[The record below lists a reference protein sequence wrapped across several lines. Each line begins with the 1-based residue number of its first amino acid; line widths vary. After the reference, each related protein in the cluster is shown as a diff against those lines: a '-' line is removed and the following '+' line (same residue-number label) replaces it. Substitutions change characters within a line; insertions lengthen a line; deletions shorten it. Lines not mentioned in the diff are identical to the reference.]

1 MITTKISSVT
11 KPIMLLFIL
20 AMITACGNKAHL
32 NFQKVPIEGT
42 VEHFAG
48 KLIAAGYVLAD
59 SSNRQEMVL
68 RGDFLGKNSLLHL
81 TGDTVNNMVYKLKVD
96 LPDEG
101 NDSLQTVF
109 GRIQK
114 QFTLWYGQGKSQ
126 YQNYKKRERLVYK
139 LPERHVV
146 EGDYSKFTTDSGEI
160 IVEVCK
166 GYLTIT
172 YLDRLN
178 SPSDKQTKTQD

>member
-1 MITTKISSVT
+1 MKATKFPT
-11 KPIMLLFIL
+11 FTPPILQLLIVVVL
-20 AMITACGNKAHL
+20 AACGHKAHL
-32 NFQKVPIEGT
+32 NFQKIPIEGT
-42 VEHFAG
+42 VDHFVG
-48 KLIAAGYVLAD
+48 KLIASGFALKD
-59 SSNRQEMVL
+59 SSKRQEMVL
-68 RGDFLGKNSLLHL
+68 RGDFLGKNSLLHV
-81 TGDTVNNMVYKLKVD
+81 TGDSVKNVVYKLSVD

-101 NDSLQTVF
+101 NDSLQAVF

-160 IVEVCK
+160 MLEVSK
-166 GYLTIT
+166 GYVTIT

-178 SPSDKQTKTQD
+178 SPSGKQTKKQN